1 MDAGMHAV
9 VHDVTAEQHD
19 DDRFLHV
26 LDTSLEVL
34 ARLEVP
40 YLVIGEIG
48 SSVFGRD
55 RGTRDIDL
63 FVRPEAAPRVLEGF
77 AAAGFETDVIFEHWL
92 FKARSADVD
101 VDIIFRAARDIL
113 LDEAMMERATI
124 QPFRG
129 RRVAVA
135 PPEDLLIMK
144 VMATSEDTARY
155 WYDALGILARSP
167 LAWDYLC
174 ERAAQHG
181 ARRVLSLLL
190 FATSIDLVVPPA
202 PVERLFGLVYP
213 SEGAAS

>member
-19 DDRFLHV
+19 DERFLQV
-26 LDTSLEVL
+26 LDTSLAVL
-34 ARLEVP
+34 DRLEVP

-48 SSVFGRD
+48 SSIFGRD

-77 AAAGFETDVIFEHWL
+77 AAAGFDTDVIFEHWL

-113 LDEAMMERATI
+113 LDEAMMDRTSI

-129 RRVAVA
+129 RIV
-135 PPEDLLIMK
+135 
-144 VMATSEDTARY
+144 TARSSTQAITSIPTSAPSPASRRSSGSSGPVPSGRPSG
-155 WYDALGILARSP
+155 WRSVGPAGPSPRSPRGTRGGESTSGLWSPALGAS
-167 LAWDYLC
+167 
-174 ERAAQHG
+174 
-181 ARRVLSLLL
+181 RRRRRCS
-190 FATSIDLVVPPA
+190 TRWS
-202 PVERLFGLVYP
+202 
-213 SEGAAS
+213 